1 METRHLR
8 TKERHGRILN
18 FPELPPKPFGHRTL
32 SDLHVGSPVLI
43 VRPDVCLAL
52 LCVHKNP
59 VKEVID
65 QGRLRGTFLG
75 QELGNL
81 ELVNSA
87 MAGCLPFVPDDQ
99 TFRPALKDQ
108 APNVFVSRPWPTCA
122 SIKLA
127 LEDLHCGSLR
137 S

>member
-1 METRHLR
+1 MAGIDLAKVQAVSHAARCLEVLDTLQVTAR
-8 TKERHGRILN
+8 ERWR
-18 FPELPPKPFGHRTL
+18 
-32 SDLHVGSPVLI
+32 
-43 VRPDVCLAL
+43 LAL

-99 TFRPALKDQ
+99 TVRPALKD
-108 APNVFVSRPWPTCA
+108 
-122 SIKLA
+122 
-127 LEDLHCGSLR
+127 
-137 S
+137 

>member
-1 METRHLR
+1 
-8 TKERHGRILN
+8 
-18 FPELPPKPFGHRTL
+18 
-32 SDLHVGSPVLI
+32 
-43 VRPDVCLAL
+43 
-52 LCVHKNP
+52 

-99 TFRPALKDQ
+99 TVRPALKD
-108 APNVFVSRPWPTCA
+108 
-122 SIKLA
+122 
-127 LEDLHCGSLR
+127 
-137 S
+137 